1 MIYKEIFMTSSF
13 DIPSATARRPD
24 ESSMRQAPKNQAGL
38 QLDDAADHTEVS
50 RSSTDDDDGV
60 TPAFI
65 QPSSPAPNYRR
76 SLFRR

>member
-1 MIYKEIFMTSSF
+1 MTSSF

-38 QLDDAADHTEVS
+38 QQDDATDHNEVS
-50 RSSTDDDDGV
+50 WSSTDDDDV